1 MTLLPDQRMLLSDA
15 LTPPEGF
22 EFDAAVAVTYSL
34 DLRALL
40 AAPLALSRGGAAD
53 AGVAAVD
60 AAIAVSS
67 EAAQTPVG
75 LTAALKRCA
84 DKLTVFV
91 QAGHVAAPAASHPV
105 LSFLEDCVIGVN
117 APRGG
122 VVHAKAWVLRYR
134 SSGNP
139 AAAADGGCLRVLISS
154 RNLTWDRSWDT
165 VVRFDAFLDDAVPE
179 RASDPSW
186 VSMDPLADIFE
197 SLLAQAESNIRAAP
211 PGRAQARRER
221 IKAHRER
228 VVSLCRDLRDAGF
241 ACPDGFDR
249 GELHALGIAADEL
262 RGSDRAFFRPFP
274 DDASRALVISPF
286 VRRGFFDNVL
296 PGSAA
301 ELVAREQELRDLAIE
316 CLRAD
321 GHLDKTWVFD
331 GTGGDESDD
340 AGEGADDDAAGGS
353 RAGPDDDSSDN
364 PAAPATQETS
374 SPSLRDL
381 HAKLYLFDRQRQGR
395 QSPRSSL
402 FLGSANATNS
412 AFSRNV
418 ELLLQLDGPTC
429 KVGIDALVGPP
440 HADRTGEVA
449 LRDLFTPYEPPGDPE
464 PVMDSGFDTDAECRH
479 LATTLALTSEVSQSG
494 DRVTLRIRSAD
505 PVSLS
510 DGHGA
515 GGGPVSGGARCD
527 ESGQGAA
534 WSITGRPL
542 SPVPPRTLQIGIPLD
557 LTFEVG
563 LADVSRWFRVEVTA
577 PDGTSKATLLP
588 VEIVAA
594 PADFEA
600 ARETAIMRSLIGNS
614 GRLMEYLAEMLR
626 SGQQPIT
633 AGQFDVSVELP
644 ASSEF
649 EDAAGET
656 RRAATTAPVLE
667 AMLRTLRTDPERL
680 RRQRPLVDSFAG
692 QGSEELSSDGL
703 FQRFKV
709 VWRAAMEAADDAFRP
724 NSPGDLGRTQDGRP

>member
-22 EFDAAVAVTYSL
+22 EFEAAMAVTYSL

-60 AAIAVSS
+60 AAMASPGAAV
-67 EAAQTPVG
+67 QTPVG
-75 LTAALKRCA
+75 LTASLRRCA
-84 DKLTVFV
+84 DKLTVFAQV
-91 QAGHVAAPAASHPV
+91 GHVAAPVASHPV
-105 LSFLEDCVIGVN
+105 LSFLEDCVIGVS

-139 AAAADGGCLRVLISS
+139 AAVADSRCLRVLISS

-165 VVRFDAFLDDAVPE
+165 VVRFDASLDDAAQE
-179 RASDPSW
+179 RASDPSSIW
-186 VSMDPLADIFE
+186 LDPLADIFE
-197 SLLAQAESNIRAAP
+197 SLLAQAESGSRAIP
-211 PGRAQARRER
+211 PERAE
-221 IKAHRER
+221 AHRER
-228 VVSLCRDLRDAGF
+228 VASLCRDLRDAKF

-249 GELHALGIAADEL
+249 GEMHALGLAADEL

-274 DDASRALVISPF
+274 DDACRALVISPF
-286 VRRGFFDNVL
+286 VRRVFFDNVL

-301 ELVAREQELRDLAIE
+301 ELVTREQELRDLAIE

-353 RAGPDDDSSDN
+353 RAGPDDDSSDD
-364 PAAPATQETS
+364 PTAPATQETS

-395 QSPRSSL
+395 QSLRSSL

-418 ELLLQLDGPTC
+418 ELLLQLDGPTG
-429 KVGIDALVGPP
+429 KVGIDALVGSP

-464 PVMDSGFDTDAECRH
+464 PDPGSGFDTDAECRH
-479 LATTLALTSEVSQSG
+479 LATTLALTAEASQSG

-527 ESGQGAA
+527 ESGQVAD

-542 SPVPPRTLQIGIPLD
+542 SPVPPRTLQIGTPLD

-600 ARETAIMRSLIGNS
+600 ARDTAIMRSLIGTS

-633 AGQFDVSVELP
+633 EGQFEVP
-644 ASSEF
+644 ANPATSIESH
-649 EDAAGET
+649 DSARET
-656 RRAATTAPVLE
+656 RRAAAATAPVLE
-667 AMLRTLRTDPERL
+667 AMLRTLRIDPERL
-680 RRQRPLVDSFAG
+680 RELRSLVDSFAG
-692 QGSEELSSDGL
+692 QGSQEPSPDGL
-703 FQRFKV
+703 FQRFMA
-709 VWRAAMEAADDAFRP
+709 VWRTAMEA
-724 NSPGDLGRTQDGRP
+724 QDSHP